1 MSTKTMYR
9 MSIGNGNADRECLR
23 QAVKIKMNEMI
34 SNLIHVEQDMMN
46 ELTMHRNSNDHK
58 MEMKA
63 YYDAHILLIQEIGQ
77 KYIEVIERLFNDKMI
92 ESNPF
97 HREMNQN
104 TNNCK
109 PE

>member
-1 MSTKTMYR
+1 MSAKSMYR
-9 MSIGNGNADRECLR
+9 MSIGNDNADSECLR
-23 QAVKIKMNEMI
+23 QTVKSKMNEMI

-46 ELTMHRNSNDHK
+46 ELTTHRNSNDRK
-58 MEMKA
+58 MKIEA
-63 YYDAHILLIQEIGQ
+63 YCDAHLLLIRDIGQ

-104 TNNCK
+104 TNNCR
-109 PE
+109 